1 METKNNEGLS
11 VSGLTSVKEP
21 LTFTLG
27 ARPAAG
33 APLPSLSKVAQPP
46 ARNAL
51 RVLIAEDNRDL
62 RDIVARMVK
71 ALGHEVTVASTGKE
85 ALHQVYENPPDI
97 VLLDIMM
104 PEMDG
109 FEFCH
114 ALQAEEKMR
123 DFHIIITSARDA
135 LEDKVKGLELGAA
148 DYLTKPFSLAE
159 LRARL
164 QVGERIVRQQKSSKD
179 QQTHLEH
186 LAREDT
192 LTGLANRRHFDE
204 RLQEEWQR
212 AVRHEHSL
220 ALLLCDIDYFKKVND
235 TYGHTCGDMVLKEV
249 GRTLLHYSRT
259 SDVVARYGGEEF
271 VILLCEANMAQA
283 AVAAERLR
291 VAVKA
296 LSFSPPSGSF
306 CVSMSVGVASL
317 EEGNPENPIQ
327 FLAQADEA
335 LYTAKGLGRDRAVCY
350 SRDRSSLQQGSNKV
364 QAVRYSETAHGPE
377 S

>member
-1 METKNNEGLS
+1 M
-11 VSGLTSVKEP
+11 
-21 LTFTLG
+21 
-27 ARPAAG
+27 
-33 APLPSLSKVAQPP
+33 
-46 ARNAL
+46 
-51 RVLIAEDNRDL
+51 AEDNRDL

-85 ALHQVYENPPDI
+85 ALHQVHENPPDI

-123 DFHIIITSARDA
+123 EFHIIITSARDA

-192 LTGLANRRHFDE
+192 LTSLTNRRHFDE

-212 AVRHEHSL
+212 AVRHGHSL

-249 GRTLLHYSRT
+249 GQTLLHYSRT

-271 VILLCEANMAQA
+271 VILLCEANMARA

-291 VAVKA
+291 IAVKA

-306 CVSMSVGVASL
+306 CISMSVGVASL
-317 EEGNPENPIQ
+317 EEGIPENAIQ

-335 LYTAKGLGRDRAVCY
+335 LYTAKDLGRDRVVCY
-350 SRDRSSLQQGSNKV
+350 NRDPSSLRQGSNHV
-364 QAVRYSETAHGPE
+364 QALRYSETAHGRE